1 MVMVSTEVIPVKGDE
16 WRWTA
21 LLADILHFGKAPRK
35 GNSVLQGDAYLT
47 HLPREVLAGADSFLI
62 QKEIQE
68 TIVVTEEGT

>member
-1 MVMVSTEVIPVKGDE
+1 MVSTEVIPVKGDE

-21 LLADILHFGKAPRK
+21 PLAYILHFGKAPSK
-35 GNSVLQGDAYLT
+35 GNSVPQGDAYFI